1 MAGGPDADP
10 GASDDDAP
18 STEIVDPDGP
28 HDQVV
33 ERPRPSGVGSRREAR
48 ERALALLYEA
58 EAKSVPPAQVVDE
71 LVLPAEPFAAE
82 LVVGVGEHLEE
93 IDAVIRAFAQGWT
106 LERMP
111 SIDRALLRIGVFEL
125 LHRPDVP
132 TGAVIDEAVA
142 LAKEFSTDDSGR
154 FVNGMLA
161 AVAADVRG
169 GEG

>member
-1 MAGGPDADP
+1 MSPTGDPGPRAAADP
-10 GASDDDAP
+10 RSG
-18 STEIVDPDGP
+18 
-28 HDQVV
+28 
-33 ERPRPSGVGSRREAR
+33 GVGSRREAR

-71 LVLPAEPFAAE
+71 LVVTPEPFAAE
-82 LVVGVGEHLEE
+82 LVVGVGEHLDE
-93 IDAVIRAFAQGWT
+93 IDAVIRTYAQGWT

-132 TGAVIDEAVA
+132 TGAIIDEAVT

-154 FVNGMLA
+154 FVNGLLA
-161 AVAADVRG
+161 AVAAAERP
-169 GEG
+169 

>member
-1 MAGGPDADP
+1 VSPNADP
-10 GASDDDAP
+10 D
-18 STEIVDPDGP
+18 
-28 HDQVV
+28 H
-33 ERPRPSGVGSRREAR
+33 ERSRGVGSRREAR

-58 EAKSVPPAQVVDE
+58 EAKSATPAQVVDE
-71 LVLPAEPFAAE
+71 LVVTPEPFAAE
-82 LVVGVGEHLEE
+82 LVVGVGEHLDE
-93 IDAVIRAFAQGWT
+93 IDAVIRAYAQGWT

-154 FVNGMLA
+154 FVNGLLS
-161 AVAADVRG
+161 AVAAAERP
-169 GEG
+169 